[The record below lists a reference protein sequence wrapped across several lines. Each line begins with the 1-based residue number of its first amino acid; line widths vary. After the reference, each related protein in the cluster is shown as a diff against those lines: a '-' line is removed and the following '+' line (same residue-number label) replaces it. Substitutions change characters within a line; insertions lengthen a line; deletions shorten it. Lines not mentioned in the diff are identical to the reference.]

1 MISRTLHHTVL
12 ALIVFIWV
20 VPIVALDTT
29 SLRSEIAS
37 KTSGFWQVH
46 PTNWDTD
53 QPHDKGLMS

>member
-20 VPIVALDTT
+20 VPFVALVTT

-37 KTSGFWQVH
+37 KRQVSGQRS
-46 PTNWDTD
+46 PLRNWDTV
-53 QPHDKGLMS
+53 QHA